1 MSDEAR
7 TQPAAAGA
15 VPVGRGPGVRPTVVV
30 ADDDEAV
37 RALLR
42 ALCEDMGCDVIEA
55 ADGLLA
61 VEVSVRTQPDLILM
75 DARMPRMDGF
85 EATRRLRNA
94 PSTTATPI
102 LILTGLRSREDRLA
116 GFAAGAS
123 DFLNKP
129 VDAEELLLRVRN
141 SLKIKEYQDFLADH
155 ARILERRVA
164 ERTRELREAFERLGK
179 ADTAIRASYLSTIQ
193 RLAAVSEFRDEDTGQ
208 HVRRIGH
215 YTRILADGM
224 GLAPDFCEALS
235 HASIL
240 HDIGKV
246 AIPDAILLKRG
257 SLSPQ
262 EWEIMKSHTVVGARI
277 LAGSESEYLRMGEE
291 IAISHHERWDGSGYP
306 AGNSGHAIPLS
317 ARLTQLADTYDAL
330 RSARPYKPA
339 FDHDAACRT
348 MLHGDGRTLPQHFDP
363 QALQEFARLAGRF
376 GDVYAEHADG

>member
-1 MSDEAR
+1 MTAETR
-7 TQPAAAGA
+7 MPAGGAGA
-15 VPVGRGPGVRPTVVV
+15 APVGPGQGERPTIVV
-30 ADDDEAV
+30 ADDDETV

-42 ALCEDMGCDVIEA
+42 ALCEDMDCDVIEA

-61 VEVSVRTQPDLILM
+61 VDVSLRTQPDLILM

-85 EATRRLRNA
+85 EATRRLRAA
-94 PSTTATPI
+94 PSTAATPI

-123 DFLNKP
+123 DFLHKP

-141 SLKIKEYQDFLADH
+141 SLKIKEYHDFLADH
-155 ARILERRVA
+155 ARILERRVS
-164 ERTRELREAFERLGK
+164 ERTRELREAFERLGR
-179 ADTAIRASYLSTIQ
+179 ADAAIRASYLSTIQ

-208 HVRRIGH
+208 HVRRIGY
-215 YTRILADGM
+215 YTRIIADGM
-224 GLAPDFCEALS
+224 GLASDYREVLG

-257 SLSPQ
+257 TLTPR
-262 EWEIMKSHTVVGARI
+262 EWEVMKSHTVVGARI
-277 LAGSESEYLRMGEE
+277 LTGSESEYLRMGEE

-306 AGNSGHAIPLS
+306 SGKSGHGIPLS

-330 RSARPYKPA
+330 RSARPYKPPL
-339 FDHDAACRT
+339 DHDAACRT
-348 MLHGDGRTLPQHFDP
+348 MLQGDGRTMPQHFDP
-363 QALQEFARLAGRF
+363 QALQEFARLADRF
-376 GDVYAEHADG
+376 GDVFAEHADG